1 MCVIPISQV
10 MCIKIV
16 NVGDCNKIAEPR
28 SNMEREGEEMKESYY
43 ILWSHKNGRIP
54 ITYRICINDDA
65 ITRIYSLFGT
75 LNVIKINATT
85 AIVY

>member
-1 MCVIPISQV
+1 MPISQV

-16 NVGDCNKIAEPR
+16 NVNDCNKIAESN
-28 SNMEREGEEMKESYY
+28 SNMEWEGEEMKESYY
-43 ILWSHKNGRIP
+43 ILWSHKNSWSP

-65 ITRIYSLFGT
+65 ITRIYSLFCS
-75 LNVIKINATT
+75 LDIVKINATT